1 MKHYRMILT
10 ALLAAT
16 TATIGA
22 QKPRAGV
29 DMPVMK
35 NKITVSN
42 VLNEGR
48 IIWIP
53 IDQPSTDPATG
64 LSTVKWQN
72 TENRHV
78 KERDGQWAKS
88 VTMVSSSSTGRFERD
103 FTFAKALETSS
114 ELAPCGWELT
124 EEDGETVLHCY
135 MKMPADVITN
145 FWLASDETALVDSE
159 TGVQYRARR
168 SNPDNWGQYFRFR
181 AMKDSIV
188 DLRIYFPPLPPETS
202 SVYIYGVPNW
212 GLNGYSAIK
221 ISRPNM
227 YRATIS
233 PYDAPPEFHKPRLVR
248 EASNYDKDNSGS
260 WAEYTDA
267 HLIRP
272 LKHNTMALWRTAD
285 ATYIAVAREQNWT
298 REYFGE
304 GPNDLLI
311 DNNGKQYRLK
321 EVQDYPNG
329 NLFWVSGNSGDWIAF
344 VKVYEPLA
352 PGVRTIN
359 YIVPEGEP
367 FKAWGANWSG
377 TVESNLDVEQLRR
390 NQKFFEY
397 HPRVVVE

>member
-1 MKHYRMILT
+1 MKHYSRIIIT
-10 ALLAAT
+10 ALMAVAT
-16 TATIGA
+16 VVTLQA
-22 QKPRAGV
+22 QKSWV
-29 DMPVMK
+29 VKKD
-35 NKITVSN
+35 ITVHGM
-42 VLNEGR
+42 LNEGR
-48 IIWIP
+48 LIWIP

-103 FTFAKALETSS
+103 FTFFKALETSS
-114 ELAPCGWELT
+114 ELAPCGWELI

-135 MKMPADVITN
+135 MKMPADVVTN

-168 SNPDNWGQYFRFR
+168 SNPDSWGQYFRFR

-212 GLNGYSAIK
+212 GLNGGSTIAIN
-221 ISRPNM
+221 RPNM
-227 YRATIS
+227 YHATIS

-248 EASNYDKDNSGS
+248 EAHNYDKDNSGS

-304 GPNDLLI
+304 GPDDMLI

-344 VKVYEPLA
+344 LKVYEPLA

-390 NQKFFEY
+390 NQKYFEY

>member
-1 MKHYRMILT
+1 MKPYNRMILT
-10 ALLAAT
+10 VLMVAT

-48 IIWIP
+48 ITWFACEEP
-53 IDQPSTDPATG
+53 VTDAATG

-78 KERDGQWAKS
+78 EGRDGQWAKS
-88 VTMVSSSSTGRFERD
+88 VIMTSRTSTGSFERD
-103 FTFAKALETSS
+103 ATFPYVKATSP
-114 ELAPCGWELT
+114 LVPCGWELI

-135 MKMPADVITN
+135 MKMPADVVTN
-145 FWLASDETALVDSE
+145 FWLASDETAIVDSE

-168 SNPDNWGQYFRFR
+168 SDPDNWGQYFRFR

-248 EASNYDKDNSGS
+248 EARNYNKDNSDS

-329 NLFWVSGNSGDWIAF
+329 SLFWVSGNTGDWIAF
-344 VKVYEPLA
+344 VKVYEPLD
-352 PGVRTIN
+352 PNVRTIN

-390 NQKFFEY
+390 NQRLFEY

>member
-1 MKHYRMILT
+1 MKPYNRMILT
-10 ALLAAT
+10 VLMVAT

-48 IIWIP
+48 ITWFASEEP
-53 IDQPSTDPATG
+53 VTDAATG

-78 KERDGQWAKS
+78 EGRDGQWAKS
-88 VTMVSSSSTGRFERD
+88 VIMTSRTSTGSFERD
-103 FTFAKALETSS
+103 ATFPYVKATSP
-114 ELAPCGWELT
+114 LVPCGWELI

-135 MKMPADVITN
+135 MKTPADVVTN
-145 FWLASDETALVDSE
+145 FWLASDETAIVDSE

-168 SNPDNWGQYFRFR
+168 SDPDNWGQYFRFR

-248 EASNYDKDNSGS
+248 EASNYDKDNSDS

-298 REYFGE
+298 HEYFGE

-321 EVQDYPNG
+321 EVLDYPNG

-344 VKVYEPLA
+344 MKVYEPLD
-352 PGVRTIN
+352 PNVRTIN
-359 YIVPEGEP
+359 YIVPEREP

-390 NQKFFEY
+390 NQRLFEY

>member
-1 MKHYRMILT
+1 MKHYSRTIIT
-10 ALLAAT
+10 ALMAVAT
-16 TATIGA
+16 VVTLQA
-22 QKPRAGV
+22 QKSWV
-29 DMPVMK
+29 VEK
-35 NKITVSN
+35 KITVHGM
-42 VLNEGR
+42 LNEGR
-48 IIWIP
+48 LIWIP

-114 ELAPCGWELT
+114 ELAPCGWELI

-135 MKMPADVITN
+135 LKMPADVVTN
-145 FWLASDETALVDSE
+145 FWLASDETAIVDSE

-212 GLNGYSAIK
+212 GLNGGST
-221 ISRPNM
+221 ISINRPNM
-227 YRATIS
+227 YHVTIS

-248 EASNYDKDNSGS
+248 EAHNYDKDNSGS

>member
-1 MKHYRMILT
+1 MTLT
-10 ALLAAT
+10 ALMVAM

-22 QKPRAGV
+22 QTE
-29 DMPVMK
+29 
-35 NKITVSN
+35 KIT

-48 IIWIP
+48 LVWIP
-53 IDQPSTDPATG
+53 YDKPVTDAETG

-78 KERDGQWAKS
+78 AERDGQWAPS
-88 VTMVSSSSTGRFERD
+88 VITVSQTIGGYFE
-103 FTFAKALETSS
+103 KAITSRTVPS
-114 ELAPCGWELT
+114 PELLPCGWVLT
-124 EEDGETVLHCY
+124 EEQGETVLHCY
-135 MKMPADVITN
+135 LVMPPDAEVVTN
-145 FWLASDETALVDSE
+145 FWLASEETAIVDRE

-168 SNPDNWGQYFRFR
+168 SNPDCWKQYFRFR
-181 AMKDSIV
+181 AKPGIIDF
-188 DLRIYFPPLPPETS
+188 RIYFPPLPPETS

-212 GLNGYSAIK
+212 RLNGDHTFSIN
-221 ISRPNM
+221 RPGL
-227 YRATIS
+227 YQLTIS
-233 PYDAPPEFHKPRLVR
+233 SYDAPPEFHKPRLVR
-248 EASNYDKDNSGS
+248 EARNYNKDNSGS

-272 LKHNTMALWRTAD
+272 LAHNAMALWRTPE

-311 DNNGKQYRLK
+311 DNNGKQYKLK
-321 EVQDYPNG
+321 EVLDYPNG
-329 NLFWVSGNSGDWIAF
+329 NIFWVSGNSGDWIAF
-344 VKVYEPLA
+344 VKVYEPLD
-352 PGVRTIN
+352 PNVRTIN

-377 TVESNLDVEQLRR
+377 TVESNLDVEALRK
-390 NQKFFEY
+390 NQRLFEY

>member
-1 MKHYRMILT
+1 MKHYSRIIIT
-10 ALLAAT
+10 ALMAVAT
-16 TATIGA
+16 VVTLQA
-22 QKPRAGV
+22 QKSWV
-29 DMPVMK
+29 VEK
-35 NKITVSN
+35 NITVHGM
-42 VLNEGR
+42 LNEGR
-48 IIWIP
+48 LIWIP

-88 VTMVSSSSTGRFERD
+88 VTMVSSS
-103 FTFAKALETSS
+103 TFAKALETSS
-114 ELAPCGWELT
+114 ELAPCGWELI

-135 MKMPADVITN
+135 MKMPADVVTN
-145 FWLASDETALVDSE
+145 FWLASDETAIVDSE

-212 GLNGYSAIK
+212 RLNGGST
-221 ISRPNM
+221 ISINRPNM
-227 YRATIS
+227 YHVTIS

-248 EASNYDKDNSGS
+248 EARNYDKDNSGS

-304 GPNDLLI
+304 GPGDLLI

-329 NLFWVSGNSGDWIAF
+329 NLFWVRGNSGDWIAF
-344 VKVYEPLA
+344 LKVYEPLA

-397 HPRVVVE
+397 RPRVVVE

>member
-1 MKHYRMILT
+1 MKHYSRIIIT
-10 ALLAAT
+10 ALMAVAIVVTLQ
-16 TATIGA
+16 A
-22 QKPRAGV
+22 QKSWV
-29 DMPVMK
+29 VEK
-35 NKITVSN
+35 KITVHGM
-42 VLNEGR
+42 LNEGR
-48 IIWIP
+48 LIWIP

-88 VTMVSSSSTGRFERD
+88 VTMVSSS
-103 FTFAKALETSS
+103 TFAKALETSS
-114 ELAPCGWELT
+114 ELVPCGWELI

-135 MKMPADVITN
+135 LKMPADVVTN
-145 FWLASDETALVDSE
+145 FWLASDETAIVDSE

-188 DLRIYFPPLPPETS
+188 DLRIYFPLLPPETS

-212 GLNGYSAIK
+212 RLNGGST
-221 ISRPNM
+221 ISINRPNM
-227 YRATIS
+227 YHATIS

-248 EASNYDKDNSGS
+248 EARNYDKDNSGS

-285 ATYIAVAREQNWT
+285 ATFIAVAREQNWT

-304 GPNDLLI
+304 GPGDMLI

-329 NLFWVSGNSGDWIAF
+329 NLFWVRGNSGDWIAF
-344 VKVYEPLA
+344 LKV
-352 PGVRTIN
+352 
-359 YIVPEGEP
+359 
-367 FKAWGANWSG
+367 
-377 TVESNLDVEQLRR
+377 
-390 NQKFFEY
+390 
-397 HPRVVVE
+397 

>member
-10 ALLAAT
+10 VLLAAT

-248 EASNYDKDNSGS
+248 EARNYDKDNSGS

-304 GPNDLLI
+304 GPGDMLI

-390 NQKFFEY
+390 NQKYFEY